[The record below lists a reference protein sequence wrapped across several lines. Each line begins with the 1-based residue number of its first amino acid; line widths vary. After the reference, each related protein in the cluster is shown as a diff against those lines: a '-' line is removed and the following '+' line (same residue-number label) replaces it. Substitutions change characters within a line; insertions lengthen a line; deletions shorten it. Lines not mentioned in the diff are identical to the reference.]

1 VGRQARQCLR
11 CLESIYTNGPMSDT
25 AGGYLI
31 FLLVIVGVAVQVGL
45 IALAVLWGTSGIR
58 RELFELRLA
67 LNEDM
72 ARRD

>member
-1 VGRQARQCLR
+1 
-11 CLESIYTNGPMSDT
+11 MSDT